1 MLDDE
6 FIFADAEIMDNLEEQ
21 KEQKPEQ
28 KEEPEPKQEQ
38 NEPKQEQII
47 IKNMTSTQKELA
59 LQVYSYTKPV
69 IKNIFYN
76 NISNTV
82 KITKMISQIMKRL
95 DIIIDRPS
103 GIDKKIVT
111 IELCNIFIKEF
122 KCNIILTYEMIDAI
136 IEDIIDASKVINV
149 NTETI
154 EKTEKTEVN
163 DKIIN
168 VISGSGSGSVSE
180 KNIFKR
186 IEFCPTL
193 RHLFRR
199 NSC

>member
-6 FIFADAEIMDNLEEQ
+6 FIFADAEIMDNSEEKEPIPEPIPEPKEEQ
-21 KEQKPEQ
+21 KEP
-28 KEEPEPKQEQ
+28 
-38 NEPKQEQII
+38 IT

-82 KITKMISQIMKRL
+82 KITKMITQIMKRL
-95 DIIIDRPS
+95 EIIIDRPS

-122 KCNIILTYEMIDAI
+122 KCNIILTYEMIDSI
-136 IEDIIDASKVINV
+136 IEDIIDTSKVINV
-149 NTETI
+149 PTNPQPNPTQPNPQPNPNVEI
-154 EKTEKTEVN
+154 N
-163 DKIIN
+163 IIT
-168 VISGSGSGSVSE
+168 E

-193 RHLFRR
+193 RQLFRR